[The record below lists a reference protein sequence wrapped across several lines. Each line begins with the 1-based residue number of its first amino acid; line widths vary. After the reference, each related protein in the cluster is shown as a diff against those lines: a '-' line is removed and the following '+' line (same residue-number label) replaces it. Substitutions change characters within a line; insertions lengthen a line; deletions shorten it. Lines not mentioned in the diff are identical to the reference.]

1 MEIFNM
7 VTTVLSDLSGKESI
21 RPENELQK
29 DLGLD
34 SLQMV
39 TLLILLEENF
49 KIILNESDMNPFD
62 LIRVKNV
69 VDLVEKY
76 VSEKSNEKNEKE
88 N

>member
-7 VTTVLSDLSGKESI
+7 VTTVLSDLSGKEFIS
-21 RPENELQK
+21 PENELQK

-49 KIILNESDMNPFD
+49 QIILNESDMNPFD
-62 LIRVKNV
+62 LRKVKNII
-69 VDLVEKY
+69 DLVEKY
-76 VSEKSNEKNEKE
+76 MSGESDGKIEKGN
-88 N
+88 

>member
-49 KIILNESDMNPFD
+49 QIVLNESDMNPFD